1 MNSSLPYLCP
11 PSAKAILLGCGI
23 DESKI
28 TVIAPGQNYQFSKG
42 KVAVEVIATK
52 GALLGPPWQM
62 KENGY
67 VIRPAASSSKK
78 FSSIYYEPQ

>member
-1 MNSSLPYLCP
+1 
-11 PSAKAILLGCGI
+11 
-23 DESKI
+23 
-28 TVIAPGQNYQFSKG
+28 
-42 KVAVEVIATK
+42 VIATK